1 MGNTAIST
9 NNTVY
14 AITKTMSMNDNSRFM
29 SLLGIYREAERAI
42 RAAKME
48 QDRLSKREQE
58 MKLLGCTGIEIEI
71 REEKII

>member
-1 MGNTAIST
+1 MSNTAIST
-9 NNTVY
+9 SNTVY

-29 SLLGIYREAERAI
+29 SLLGIYREAARALE
-42 RAAKME
+42 AAKLE
-48 QDRLSKREQE
+48 HDRLAKREQE